1 MWYFRHGDIDKSTH
15 YRYMSYRNKHDIL
28 CPQKQTIPQYKHI
41 MRVLLRPLNSV
52 FNIMRLVYLTICFFS
67 CRFVAK
73 ERVEDNEAHKNITK
87 EIEQLD
93 TSLKPYAKLVK
104 EKKEQKRV
112 MFSEGTLLSLLKP
125 P

>member
-1 MWYFRHGDIDKSTH
+1 
-15 YRYMSYRNKHDIL
+15 
-28 CPQKQTIPQYKHI
+28 